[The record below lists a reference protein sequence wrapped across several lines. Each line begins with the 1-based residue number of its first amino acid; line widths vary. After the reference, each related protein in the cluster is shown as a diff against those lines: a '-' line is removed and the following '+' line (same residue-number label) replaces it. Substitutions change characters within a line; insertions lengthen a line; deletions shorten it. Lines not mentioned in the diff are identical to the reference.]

1 MAMGSCSCAFRT
13 SIWERDLPT
22 QATDDES
29 SSSLP
34 MKSGILTV
42 SKMSRVAPL
51 TNQRYKRGLNHTRK
65 ILFRSPLKI
74 GKTTKP
80 TPSSFETTN
89 FENSRLIS
97 SQTSLLRDEA
107 TTRKST
113 PRGSA
118 VALKMLSRKSL
129 PISSKFD
136 FSKCDF
142 FYYFFACIVWINSF
156 LATRIKTWFR
166 FFL

>member
-1 MAMGSCSCAFRT
+1 MAMDSCSCAFRT
-13 SIWERDLPT
+13 SILERDLPT

-34 MKSGILTV
+34 MKSGISTV

-51 TNQRYKRGLNHTRK
+51 TNQRYKRALNQIRTN
-65 ILFRSPLKI
+65 LFRSPLET
-74 GKTTKP
+74 GRTTKP
-80 TPSSFETTN
+80 TQSSFETTN

-97 SQTSLLRDEA
+97 SQTSSLHDEA

-113 PRGSA
+113 PKSSA
-118 VALKMLSRKSL
+118 VASKMLSRKSL

-136 FSKCDF
+136 FSKCDL
-142 FYYFFACIVWINSF
+142 FYYLLACIF
-156 LATRIKTWFR
+156 
-166 FFL
+166 